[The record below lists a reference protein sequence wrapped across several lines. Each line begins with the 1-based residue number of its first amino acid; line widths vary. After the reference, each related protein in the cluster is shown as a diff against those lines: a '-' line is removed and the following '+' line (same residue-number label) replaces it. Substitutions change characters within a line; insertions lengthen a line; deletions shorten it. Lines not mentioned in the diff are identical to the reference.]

1 MRLNSAGLSTKIKKG
16 ELGVRREIEGA
27 TVSTSFWQ
35 QDINWSAHLQRWTR
49 SFYQV
54 NQNWTRE
61 LSGPSSPGPRPPPPQ
76 TDQSSSASIINPDA
90 LDIQI

>member
-1 MRLNSAGLSTKIKKG
+1 VTA
-16 ELGVRREIEGA
+16 
-27 TVSTSFWQ
+27 SFWQ
-35 QDINWSAHLQRWTR
+35 QDINWSAHQQGWTR

-61 LSGPSSPGPRPPPPQ
+61 LSGASSPGPIPAPPQ
-76 TDQSSSASIINPDA
+76 TDQSSSASIINPNA